1 MRFELFA
8 EYFPDLLAGI
18 PMMLQ
23 LAGLSLLLG
32 FFLAVL
38 LAVLRTSGI
47 RPLEWFVRGYV
58 YVFRGT
64 PLLVQI
70 FLIYYGTGN
79 PSTWNPAQHGVEETV
94 VHGRDPRGDQSGRQ
108 RSRMPV
114 RPSPDSGQPLGTVV
128 ARIHRGHHGQ

>member
-8 EYFPDLLAGI
+8 EYFPDLLSGV

-47 RPLEWFVRGYV
+47 RPLELSVRGYV

-70 FLIYYGTGN
+70 FLIYYGTG
-79 PSTWNPAQHGVEETV
+79 QFEVI
-94 VHGRDPRGDQSGRQ
+94 RDSFLW
-108 RSRMPV
+108 PV
-114 RPSPDSGQPLGTVV
+114 LREAYWCAIIALTLNTDAYTSDIQ
-128 ARIHRGHHGQ
+128 